1 MKLKL
6 TPSTKETKLKN
17 GTHSCIMSGP
27 HTSDAR
33 CIWSITESSEN
44 VVTNLRREE
53 ILRKRNRQWG
63 ADPHDLRGAKKKE
76 NDSDDKISVKP

>member
-27 HTSDAR
+27 HMSDAR
-33 CIWSITESSEN
+33 CISSITESFEN
-44 VVTNLRREE
+44 VDTNLGREE
-53 ILRKRNRQWG
+53 ILRKRNRQRG
-63 ADPHDLRGAKKKE
+63 ADPHDLREAKKKE
-76 NDSDDKISVKP
+76 NDSDDRISVKP

>member
-1 MKLKL
+1 MR
-6 TPSTKETKLKN
+6 
-17 GTHSCIMSGP
+17 
-27 HTSDAR
+27 DASR
-33 CIWSITESSEN
+33 QLQSSEN

-53 ILRKRNRQWG
+53 ILRKRNRQRG